1 MTTLVIGGGWSG
13 LAAAVTLI
21 QQGHSVHLV
30 ESAKQFGGRAR
41 NVTWQ
46 GKMVD
51 NGQHLMIGA
60 YDHMLAMMQLIGVDT
75 EQVFNRL
82 PIDISMHNPNY
93 STLEL
98 SGQSRLPWP
107 WSLAWNLVKSA
118 GLNSLKSLVT
128 LQKDISRL
136 LANEDITVLEWLLD
150 AKQPERLIEQLWQPL
165 CLATLNTQVHRASAH
180 VLAIVLRDS
189 LGREE
194 SAADLLIPTQP
205 LGSIFPQAAV
215 DFIRQNGGKLSK
227 QTRIAEIVIEEG
239 QISGA
244 ITTSG
249 QFIDSE
255 NIIIATG
262 PDQTAQL
269 LTAHMRFPRPTQT
282 PITTVY
288 LQYPVHC
295 RLPKPLLGMTGTMS
309 HWLFDRSQQHPGMI
323 AVVISSDGPHEK
335 MSKETLV
342 QHVCAEIHPLL
353 PDFPENANEGFVIR
367 EKRATFE
374 CTVENHKHRPECQT
388 EIQGLWLTG
397 DYIAND
403 YPATLEGTIRNGE
416 HCADLLLSSLTSSG
430 VLS

>member
-13 LAAAVTLI
+13 LAVAVTLI

-51 NGQHLMIGA
+51 NGQHIMIGA
-60 YDHMLAMMQLIGVDT
+60 YDHMLAMMQLIGVNT
-75 EQVFNRL
+75 EHVFNRL
-82 PIDISMHNPNY
+82 PIYISMHNPSY

-128 LQKDISRL
+128 LQKDIPRL
-136 LANEDITVLEWLLD
+136 LADEDITVLEWLLD

-189 LGREE
+189 LGQDEPT
-194 SAADLLIPTQP
+194 ADLLIPTQP
-205 LGSIFPQAAV
+205 LGTLFPHAAV
-215 DFIRQNGGKLSK
+215 EFIRQKGGKISK

-255 NIIIATG
+255 NIILATG

-269 LTAHMRFPRPTQT
+269 LTAHMRFPRPTQM

-288 LQYPVHC
+288 LQYPEHY

-335 MSKETLV
+335 MSKEALV
-342 QHVCAEIHPLL
+342 QHVCAEVHQLL
-353 PDFPENANEGFVIR
+353 PDFPEKANEGFVIR

-374 CTVENHKHRPECQT
+374 CTVENHRSRPECQT
-388 EIQGLWLTG
+388 AIPGLWLTG

-403 YPATLEGTIRNGE
+403 YPATLEGAIRNGE

-430 VLS
+430 I

>member
-13 LAAAVTLI
+13 LAAAVTLL

-51 NGQHLMIGA
+51 NGQHIMIGA
-60 YDHMLAMMQLIGVDT
+60 YDHMLAMMQLIGVNT
-75 EQVFNRL
+75 EHVFNRL
-82 PIDISMHNPNY
+82 PIDISIHNPSY

-118 GLNSLKSLVT
+118 GLNSLKNLVT
-128 LQKDISRL
+128 LQKDIPRL

-165 CLATLNTQVHRASAH
+165 CLAILNTQAHRASAH

-189 LGREE
+189 LGQDEPT
-194 SAADLLIPTQP
+194 ADLLLPTQP
-205 LGSIFPQAAV
+205 LGNLFPHAAV
-215 DFIRQNGGKLSK
+215 DFIRQKGGKISK
-227 QTRIAEIVIEEG
+227 QTRIAEIVNGEG

-255 NIIIATG
+255 NIILATG

-288 LQYPVHC
+288 LQYPEHC
-295 RLPKPLLGMTGTMS
+295 RLPKLLLGMTGTMS

-335 MSKETLV
+335 MSKEALV
-342 QHVCAEIHPLL
+342 QHVCAEVHQLL
-353 PDFPENANEGFVIR
+353 PDLPEKANEGFVIR

-374 CTVENHKHRPECQT
+374 CTVENHRSRPECQT
-388 EIQGLWLTG
+388 TIPGLWLTG

-403 YPATLEGTIRNGE
+403 YPATLEGAIRNGK
-416 HCADLLLSSLTSSG
+416 HCADLLLSSMTSSG
-430 VLS
+430 I

>member
-13 LAAAVTLI
+13 LAVAVTLI

-51 NGQHLMIGA
+51 NGQHIMIGA
-60 YDHMLAMMQLIGVDT
+60 YDHMLAMMQLIGVNT
-75 EQVFNRL
+75 EHVFNRL
-82 PIDISMHNPNY
+82 PIDISMHNPSY

-98 SGQSRLPWP
+98 SGQSRLPLP
-107 WSLAWNLVKSA
+107 WSLALKFVKIS
-118 GLNSLKSLVT
+118 GLNILKSLVT
-128 LQKDISRL
+128 LQKDIPRL
-136 LANEDITVLEWLLD
+136 LADEDITVLEWLLD

-189 LGREE
+189 LGQDEPT
-194 SAADLLIPTQP
+194 ADLLIPTQP
-205 LGSIFPQAAV
+205 LGTLFPHAAV
-215 DFIRQNGGKLSK
+215 EFIRQKGGKISK

-255 NIIIATG
+255 NIILATG

-269 LTAHMRFPRPTQT
+269 LTAHMRFPRPTQM

-288 LQYPVHC
+288 LQY
-295 RLPKPLLGMTGTMS
+295 
-309 HWLFDRSQQHPGMI
+309 PGMI

-335 MSKETLV
+335 MSKEALV
-342 QHVCAEIHPLL
+342 QHVCAEVHQLL
-353 PDFPENANEGFVIR
+353 PDFPEKANEGFVIR

-374 CTVENHKHRPECQT
+374 CTVENHRSRPECQT
-388 EIQGLWLTG
+388 AIPGLWLTG

-403 YPATLEGTIRNGE
+403 YPATLEGAIRNGE

-430 VLS
+430 I

>member
-13 LAAAVTLI
+13 LAVAVTLI

-51 NGQHLMIGA
+51 NGQHIMIGA
-60 YDHMLAMMQLIGVDT
+60 YDHMLAMMQLIGVNT
-75 EQVFNRL
+75 EHVFNRL
-82 PIDISMHNPNY
+82 PIDISMHNQSY
-93 STLEL
+93 TTLEL

-128 LQKDISRL
+128 LQKDSPRL
-136 LANEDITVLEWLLD
+136 LADEDITVLEWLLD

-189 LGREE
+189 LGQDEPT
-194 SAADLLIPTQP
+194 ADLLIPTQP
-205 LGSIFPQAAV
+205 LGTLFPHAAV
-215 DFIRQNGGKLSK
+215 EFIRQKGGKISK

-255 NIIIATG
+255 NIILATG

-269 LTAHMRFPRPTQT
+269 LTAHMRFPRPTQM

-288 LQYPVHC
+288 LQYPEHY

-335 MSKETLV
+335 MSKEALV
-342 QHVCAEIHPLL
+342 QHVCAEVHQLL
-353 PDFPENANEGFVIR
+353 PDFPEKANEGFVIR

-374 CTVENHKHRPECQT
+374 CTVENHRSRPECQT
-388 EIQGLWLTG
+388 AIPGLWLTG

-403 YPATLEGTIRNGE
+403 YPATLEGAIRNGE

-430 VLS
+430 I